1 MIVTSNLIQTPKV
14 VTIDQN
20 RWSRS
25 VKFTGHDL
33 LEWVV
38 TVDQNT
44 HEGTRKRGNSP
55 EDRRQGRSHNETQVL
70 VVHQNNQ
77 TLINTEFQGT
87 SMWTLDAQLVL
98 ILSQNPPQSSHR
110 RHMLQSQRLHF
121 LFTQLLFT
129 SHSPKVK
136 VRMPPRHRGYRL
148 KATGLK
154 RCC

>member
-44 HEGTRKRGNSP
+44 QALSSASWVASDLG
-55 EDRRQGRSHNETQVL
+55 V
-70 VVHQNNQ
+70 QNR
-77 TLINTEFQGT
+77 TE
-87 SMWTLDAQLVL
+87 WL
-98 ILSQNPPQSSHR
+98 
-110 RHMLQSQRLHF
+110 
-121 LFTQLLFT
+121 
-129 SHSPKVK
+129 
-136 VRMPPRHRGYRL
+136 
-148 KATGLK
+148 
-154 RCC
+154 RCFRNCTP

>member
-44 HEGTRKRGNSP
+44 QRTSSGTAPSW
-55 EDRRQGRSHNETQVL
+55 Q
-70 VVHQNNQ
+70 
-77 TLINTEFQGT
+77 
-87 SMWTLDAQLVL
+87 
-98 ILSQNPPQSSHR
+98 
-110 RHMLQSQRLHF
+110 
-121 LFTQLLFT
+121 
-129 SHSPKVK
+129 
-136 VRMPPRHRGYRL
+136 
-148 KATGLK
+148 TGLIQK
-154 RCC
+154 L

>member
-44 HEGTRKRGNSP
+44 QLGEEGIEELLARTIEVAVTR
-55 EDRRQGRSHNETQVL
+55 V
-70 VVHQNNQ
+70 NQ
-77 TLINTEFQGT
+77 HPN
-87 SMWTLDAQLVL
+87 A
-98 ILSQNPPQSSHR
+98 SHR
-110 RHMLQSQRLHF
+110 CDG
-121 LFTQLLFT
+121 TNG
-129 SHSPKVK
+129 
-136 VRMPPRHRGYRL
+136 HR
-148 KATGLK
+148 
-154 RCC
+154 

>member
-44 HEGTRKRGNSP
+44 QIWILLKSFC
-55 EDRRQGRSHNETQVL
+55 
-70 VVHQNNQ
+70 HQDFKPVAVK
-77 TLINTEFQGT
+77 TLE
-87 SMWTLDAQLVL
+87 
-98 ILSQNPPQSSHR
+98 
-110 RHMLQSQRLHF
+110 
-121 LFTQLLFT
+121 
-129 SHSPKVK
+129 
-136 VRMPPRHRGYRL
+136 
-148 KATGLK
+148 
-154 RCC
+154 

>member
-44 HEGTRKRGNSP
+44 HLDTLKLK
-55 EDRRQGRSHNETQVL
+55 QHNVMRT
-70 VVHQNNQ
+70 
-77 TLINTEFQGT
+77 
-87 SMWTLDAQLVL
+87 
-98 ILSQNPPQSSHR
+98 
-110 RHMLQSQRLHF
+110 
-121 LFTQLLFT
+121 
-129 SHSPKVK
+129 
-136 VRMPPRHRGYRL
+136 
-148 KATGLK
+148 
-154 RCC
+154 